1 MTGFQP
7 SANSKVGSTTI
18 DETSSNL
25 ALPQRANALR
35 LLPDGEAA
43 KLEEARHKPDTKMA
57 PRHEDDCSE
66 IDLRFGVAGN
76 P

>member
-1 MTGFQP
+1 MAP
-7 SANSKVGSTTI
+7 SDCPAGAKGLLVC
-18 DETSSNL
+18 SSSAHDPNL
-25 ALPQRANALR
+25 ALPPVNAFR
-35 LLPDGEAA
+35 VLLDGEAA

-57 PRHEDDCSE
+57 PRHEDYCSE